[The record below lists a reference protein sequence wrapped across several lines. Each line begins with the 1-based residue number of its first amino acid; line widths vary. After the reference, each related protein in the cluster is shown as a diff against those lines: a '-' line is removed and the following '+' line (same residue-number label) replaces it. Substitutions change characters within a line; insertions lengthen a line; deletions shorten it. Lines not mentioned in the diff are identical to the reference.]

1 MPAIPAIVGAVLS
14 ALGSGV
20 STIAS
25 FIGRTFISGIRAVVG
40 GIVGAIRTVIS
51 YVFNAIRSGLT
62 FIFNGLKDGILGGFG
77 MIVKGVHTL
86 AKALTVGFA
95 AAIGG
100 VVALVV
106 KASQELGGLAK
117 SINALRGSTGMSAG
131 AAGSLISA
139 YGAHGIKS
147 DTVASMFEN
156 SNPISNAIRSR
167 MMGGR
172 DMSDIVGMAGR
183 FQSMSRTPFG
193 NRIARGFLGDMDTPE
208 MRNVLMRPV
217 SMLRDESNFAR
228 TRQQG
233 MGLNPSI
240 IAAVGQALES
250 VTNKFEILKSTTLI
264 KIASEVLPYLISK
277 FDQLANWITGNSST
291 IAETIKKG
299 AQAFIGGAEAV
310 FGWLSENGPG
320 MWNWAVTAFTTVYD
334 FLATN
339 GPAIGEMITGA
350 AKAGWSAL
358 LKLAEF
364 IYADLPDMILGGL
377 SYVLHGIES
386 FATGISNYLMAFS
399 KGNTA
404 LNSIISGVLDGVD
417 SLLGIGVVVGNALKG
432 IYNINV
438 WFWNLFT
445 RHIVSSVYAMVHGI
459 ADILVHGP
467 GGTLIDWLIKR
478 LGGPSIKDAVD
489 DTRAFIA
496 PKALPY
502 ATMSDPDESLSVFR
516 NWRHR
521 FEVGMKKG
529 AADASGM
536 VGEFA
541 SYVGGKANALDK
553 YRESLSSPAERHKQF
568 ADFVNKFDAKEKD
581 KPKDEKQ
588 IAWLSTI
595 SKQLTNIEKNT
606 GATADNMMD
615 FGERVAGRAVSYMV
629 QDEAMNMMRV

>member
-1 MPAIPAIVGAVLS
+1 MPAVPAIVSAVLG
-14 ALGSGV
+14 ALGSGIGGLAKWIGGLFV
-20 STIAS
+20 SGIKGAAGLIGNAIKGVFS
-25 FIGRTFISGIRAVVG
+25 FIWSHIVDGLKSLFSGIKDVFAHIGHTVLHVLKAVAVGVVG
-40 GIVGAIRTVIS
+40 A
-51 YVFNAIRSGLT
+51 
-62 FIFNGLKDGILGGFG
+62 
-77 MIVKGVHTL
+77 
-86 AKALTVGFA
+86 FA
-95 AAIGG
+95 AAIG
-100 VVALVV
+100 ALVTITV
-106 KASQELGGLAK
+106 KAAEALGSMAK
-117 SINALRGSTGMSAG
+117 SINALRGATGMSAG
-131 AAGSLISA
+131 AAGSLINA

-156 SNPISNAIRSR
+156 SSPISNAIRSR
-167 MMGGR
+167 LMGGR

-183 FQSMSRTPFG
+183 FQSMSRTPMG
-193 NRIARGFLGDMDTPE
+193 NRMARGFLGDMDTPE

-217 SMLRDESNFAR
+217 GMLRDEANFQK
-228 TRQQG
+228 TRQEG
-233 MGLNPSI
+233 MGLNPGI

-250 VTNKFEILKSTTLI
+250 VTNKFEILKNTALI
-264 KIASEVLPYLISK
+264 KIASEVLPFLIGK
-277 FDQLANWITGNSST
+277 FNELADWVVGNSST
-291 IAETIKKG
+291 IAEVIKTGAATFISG
-299 AQAFIGGAEAV
+299 AQAV
-310 FGWLSENGPG
+310 FGWLAENGPG
-320 MWNWAVTAFTTVYD
+320 MWDWAVNAFSVVYD
-334 FLATN
+334 FLSTN
-339 GPAIGEMITGA
+339 GPAIGEMIMGA

-417 SLLGIGVVVGNALKG
+417 SLLGIGIVVGNALKG
-432 IYNINV
+432 IYNVNV

-496 PKALPY
+496 PKPLPY
-502 ATMSDPDESLSVFR
+502 ATMTDSDESLSIYR

-529 AADASGM
+529 AAEASGM
-536 VGEFA
+536 VGDFA
-541 SYVGGKANALDK
+541 AYVGGKANALDR
-553 YRESLSSPAERHKQF
+553 YRAEHPADAAHQRF
-568 ADFVNKFDAKEKD
+568 ADAMKKFAATDKD

-588 IAWLSTI
+588 VKL
-595 SKQLTNIEKNT
+595 LTAMLAKLDSIDKNT
-606 GATADNMMD
+606 GNTADNIID

-629 QDEAMNMMRV
+629 QDEAMNLMRT